1 MNITASQL
9 SGVTELK
16 MISATSTYG
25 IGFLTSIGK
34 FFCDLL
40 GIECEMYNNKVEMAK
55 SAAAE
60 RLMDKALYNSAD
72 GIMNVNFQVTGLTVM
87 VYGTA
92 YKNS

>member
-25 IGFLTSIGK
+25 IGFLTGIIK
-34 FFCDLL
+34 FFCDLS
-40 GIECEMYNNKVEMAK
+40 GMECDMYNEKVELAK
-55 SAAAE
+55 SAAE
-60 RLMDKALYNSAD
+60 EKLKEKALYYGAD
-72 GIMNVNFQVTGLTVM
+72 GVMNVSFQITGLTVM

-92 YKNS
+92 YMNI